1 MRVQE
6 LMSAAKCCRSS
17 DSVIDCAKLMR
28 DENIGFVPICDDD
41 GRPVGAITDRDLTI
55 RVLAEGRSPD
65 QKLSSF
71 MTKDVVSCRPD
82 DDAQEVAELMKER
95 RKSRVMVCDDQG
107 KLVGIVSL
115 QDLAEASTDEEAGE
129 TLQEVKSGPP
139 DQPATH

>member
-28 DENIGFVPICDDD
+28 DENIGFVPICDDE